1 MVTHNNG
8 LLGPI
13 RFHTARF
20 AVSLGEI
27 EDGIGVLN
35 QVKDDLDGGDRGS
48 LLAAIL
54 NMTFD
59 PEITESE
66 VEKALMGK
74 AARIKYLK
82 PELTKSLIKL
92 MKNYKKTQSH
102 PLRLKPLNVEQ
113 QAPSRH
119 SWSNNQ
125 LAEESS
131 EFHHMANYSTGQCS
145 PADSFLPSTSE
156 MTTNSPSLGL
166 GEHPLSTM
174 PRDVY
179 NQPSCMTAS
188 KRNVVGYRGSQSIIS
203 QLQQPKSSPI
213 PPGRPWTLKEGG
225 INHQPCDPYRALV
238 DQSAGYSTPAE
249 RDNVHLVPT
258 LPSVRSVEGD
268 PADMMQLG
276 SEDLTLLGCQEL
288 ENGGT
293 SGLPGHGAHGQDFQM
308 YERDELYEEY
318 DDSLWCAERN
328 KLSVGGNHEKINGGE
343 VLLHKVGKNCV
354 MVAVKNM
361 KRNRFILPKPTKK
374 DDDKVGMDSLKP
386 QEGRLTSESDV
397 KPSKRSKPKGGR
409 IDVVSLCGGKKARRK
424 VRDKPKRKG
433 AKPSRVGRPEGT
445 DWVKQFEPKGISGY
459 GLFDYSP
466 LDESTEAV
474 NSGSSLEWNK
484 CYLNTAE
491 YCKTEPEHL
500 NHNRLNTRRWADE
513 DCKVMGNDLEERARE
528 MRDAKERVLQR
539 KTVNSGMQSSK
550 QFAVVPRKGKDE
562 GVSVLEERGEVSDDS
577 DALIIDEDAPRGCG
591 DQAISI
597 PNSPPMD
604 VDPDDDYSVIK
615 LVETSHS
622 NRELLPPIRNGDRET
637 PNINTDGTKYHEGY
651 GEEGRHHGSRENNR
665 AIDRNWSCNCSSADT
680 DVDHSHCW
688 EENTDDYHVDDGHAV
703 RGSGCCSKRLKEAT
717 TQPLIQCCFQ
727 QGYQKRTTCQTDS
740 LQYQLQSHVTYEPPK
755 PCQNTGFFTSTR
767 SINLQK
773 SAKSFMD
780 IAQVESYD
788 RLANSGKGVYH
799 TETDSRSTMTGAVS
813 AEDDTPQSSSK
824 SFVMDSR
831 QPNSDSFLY
840 NLLNSYRMPEERR
853 EQDWLSAMSHKRSRS
868 KGKDRVR
875 RSKRQRRVKVT
886 EDYE

>member
-1 MVTHNNG
+1 MDCSGQSDFTQQVMHRLFAPG
-8 LLGPI
+8 
-13 RFHTARF
+13 F

-145 PADSFLPSTSE
+145 PADNFLPSTSE

-174 PRDVY
+174 PRDVRIPKH
-179 NQPSCMTAS
+179 NIPATTA
-188 KRNVVGYRGSQSIIS
+188 KIIS
-203 QLQQPKSSPI
+203 NTTRASMDSEGRRDKSP
-213 PPGRPWTLKEGG
+213 
-225 INHQPCDPYRALV
+225 PCDPYRALV

-268 PADMMQLG
+268 PADMMRLG

-397 KPSKRSKPKGGR
+397 RPSKRSKPKGGR

-433 AKPSRVGRPEGT
+433 AKPS
-445 DWVKQFEPKGISGY
+445 K
-459 GLFDYSP
+459 
-466 LDESTEAV
+466 
-474 NSGSSLEWNK
+474 
-484 CYLNTAE
+484 
-491 YCKTEPEHL
+491 
-500 NHNRLNTRRWADE
+500 
-513 DCKVMGNDLEERARE
+513 
-528 MRDAKERVLQR
+528 
-539 KTVNSGMQSSK
+539 
-550 QFAVVPRKGKDE
+550 
-562 GVSVLEERGEVSDDS
+562 
-577 DALIIDEDAPRGCG
+577 
-591 DQAISI
+591 
-597 PNSPPMD
+597 
-604 VDPDDDYSVIK
+604 
-615 LVETSHS
+615 
-622 NRELLPPIRNGDRET
+622 
-637 PNINTDGTKYHEGY
+637 
-651 GEEGRHHGSRENNR
+651 
-665 AIDRNWSCNCSSADT
+665 
-680 DVDHSHCW
+680 
-688 EENTDDYHVDDGHAV
+688 
-703 RGSGCCSKRLKEAT
+703 
-717 TQPLIQCCFQ
+717 
-727 QGYQKRTTCQTDS
+727 
-740 LQYQLQSHVTYEPPK
+740 
-755 PCQNTGFFTSTR
+755 
-767 SINLQK
+767 
-773 SAKSFMD
+773 
-780 IAQVESYD
+780 
-788 RLANSGKGVYH
+788 
-799 TETDSRSTMTGAVS
+799 
-813 AEDDTPQSSSK
+813 
-824 SFVMDSR
+824 
-831 QPNSDSFLY
+831 
-840 NLLNSYRMPEERR
+840 
-853 EQDWLSAMSHKRSRS
+853 
-868 KGKDRVR
+868 
-875 RSKRQRRVKVT
+875 
-886 EDYE
+886 